1 MGTFKAWLYG
11 LGIGAG
17 LMYFLD
23 PQQGD
28 RRKALVR
35 DQLVRFRDES
45 KDAVDVGV
53 RDLRNRTRG
62 LLAEG
67 IAIVSNEGTPDYVM
81 EERLRSRLGF
91 LTRHPRAVQVS
102 VREGTLHVDGDI
114 LADESEAFIAG
125 LSRIRGVRNVQ
136 NNLRVHQEAGNIS
149 SLQGEGWMPGDTR
162 GSVQWTPAARLVAGG
177 GAVYLLL
184 YGLVRGGF
192 IGSLAKVGGLILGAR
207 AFTNLDYKT
216 MTGQQS
222 DFEAVRIRK
231 SININAPVDEVYGLW
246 SNFENFSRFMNNIEE
261 IHDLGEGRS
270 HWVVKGP
277 AGAKVEF
284 EAKMTQ
290 NVANEVVA
298 WETTPD
304 SMVKHR
310 GQVRFKENKQGSGT
324 TVNVNMAYTPP
335 AGVAGHAVAKLFG
348 KDPKSEMDADLARMK
363 SLLEKGQTTASG
375 QRVRRE
381 DVMPVT
387 GQGSIEDVADETIR
401 DLDESTLGGSA
412 IGAADDTDDIMPVTG
427 HSGMEDE
434 ADILSTDTD
443 VPSDTLDEIDA
454 GMIEDDEPGGT
465 GQSRSRRDND
475 NMSGIGGGPLNTSDL

>member
-1 MGTFKAWLYG
+1 MGKFKAWLYG

-35 DQLVRFRDES
+35 DQMMRFRDES
-45 KDAVDVGV
+45 KGAIDVGV

-67 IAIVSNEGTPDYVM
+67 MAIVSNEGTPDYVM

-91 LTRHPRAVQVS
+91 LTRHPGAVQVS
-102 VREGTLHVDGDI
+102 VRNGEVVIDGDI
-114 LADESEAFIAG
+114 LENESESFVAG
-125 LSRIRGVRNVQ
+125 LQRLRGVKNIQ

-149 SLQGEGWMPGDTR
+149 TLQGEGWMPGDTR
-162 GSVQWTPAARLVAGG
+162 GSMQWTPAARLLAGG
-177 GAVYLLL
+177 GAAYLLL
-184 YGLVRGGF
+184 YGLFRGGF
-192 IGSLAKVGGLILGAR
+192 IGTMAKVGGLILGAR
-207 AFTNLDYKT
+207 AFTNMDYKT

-222 DFEAVRIRK
+222 DFEAVRVRK
-231 SININAPVDEVYGLW
+231 SINIDAPVEEVYGLW

-261 IHDLGEGRS
+261 IHDMGDGRS

-277 AGAKVEF
+277 AGSKVEF
-284 EAKMTQ
+284 EAQMTQ
-290 NVANEVVA
+290 NVPNEVVA

-310 GQVRFKENKQGSGT
+310 GQVRFKENKQGQGT

-348 KDPKSEMDADLARMK
+348 KDPKSEMDDDLARMK
-363 SLLEKGQTTASG
+363 TLLEQGKTSAGG
-375 QRVRRE
+375 QRVRRD

-387 GQGSIEDVADETIR
+387 GQSGKEEVTSDTTR
-401 DLDESTLGGSA
+401 DLDESTLGGSV
-412 IGAADDTDDIMPVTG
+412 IGATDDADDILPVTG
-427 HSGMEDE
+427 HSGMEADVETGMTDFDE
-434 ADILSTDTD
+434 ESGA
-443 VPSDTLDEIDA
+443 LDEIDA

-465 GQSRSRRDND
+465 GESRSRRDND
-475 NMSGIGGGPLNTSDL
+475 NMGGIGGGPLNTSEF

>member
-17 LMYFLD
+17 IMYFLD

-35 DQLVRFRDES
+35 DQMMRFRDES
-45 KDAVDVGV
+45 KDAIDVGV

-67 IAIVSNEGTPDYVM
+67 MAIVSNEGVPDYVM
-81 EERLRSRLGF
+81 EERIRSRLGF
-91 LTRHPRAVQVS
+91 LTRNPGAMQVS
-102 VREGTLHVDGDI
+102 VRNGEVVIDGDI
-114 LADESEAFIAG
+114 LAEEAESFAAG
-125 LSRIRGVRNVQ
+125 LQRLRGVKNIR
-136 NNLRVHQEAGNIS
+136 NNLSVHQEAGDIS
-149 SLQGEGWMPGDTR
+149 ALRGGEIGGGQGSM
-162 GSVQWTPAARLVAGG
+162 QWTPAARLLAGG
-177 GAVYLLL
+177 GAAYLLL
-184 YGLVRGGF
+184 YGLFRGGF
-192 IGSLAKVGGLILGAR
+192 IGTMAKVGGLILGAR

-222 DFEAVRIRK
+222 DFEAVRVRK
-231 SININAPVDEVYGLW
+231 SININAPVEEVYGLW

-261 IHDLGEGRS
+261 IHDMGEGRS

-277 AGAKVEF
+277 AGSKVEF
-284 EAKMTQ
+284 EAQMTQ
-290 NVANEVVA
+290 NVPNEVVA

-310 GQVRFKENKQGSGT
+310 GQVRFKENKQGQGT

-363 SLLEKGQTTASG
+363 TLLEQGQTSAGG
-375 QRVRRE
+375 QRVRRD

-387 GQGSIEDVADETIR
+387 GQSGSEKTASDITLDVE
-401 DLDESTLGGSA
+401 ESTLGSSA
-412 IGAADDTDDIMPVTG
+412 VGATDDTDDILPITG
-427 HSGMEDE
+427 HSSVEEGSETGM
-434 ADILSTDTD
+434 TDFD
-443 VPSDTLDEIDA
+443 KVSDTLDEIDA
-454 GMIEDDEPGGT
+454 GMMEDDEPGAAGE
-465 GQSRSRRDND
+465 SRSRREND
-475 NMSGIGGGPLNTSDL
+475 NMGGIGGGPLNTSDF